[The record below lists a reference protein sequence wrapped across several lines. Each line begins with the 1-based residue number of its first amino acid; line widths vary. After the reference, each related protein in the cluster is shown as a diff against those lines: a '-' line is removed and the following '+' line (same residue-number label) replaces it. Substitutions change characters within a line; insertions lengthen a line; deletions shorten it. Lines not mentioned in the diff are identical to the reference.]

1 MILLAVLSFDFVSHG
16 LNTDSAPSC
25 QVADALVMAEEY
37 VEENCG
43 ELDLMSEVCIEGCG
57 KARAKLCPIQKA
69 DMQQHLLTQ
78 MFLLTLTCAS
88 SGIEGLLG

>member
-25 QVADALVMAEEY
+25 QVADTLMMAEEY

-57 KARAKLCPIQKA
+57 KAWAKLCPIQKA
-69 DMQQHLLTQ
+69 DMQRNIYI
-78 MFLLTLTCAS
+78 FLTLTCVS